1 MRKAIILS
9 LLTILTLGTRAAD
22 YEYLVFTLNDGTT
35 QAVTATN
42 LAISVGNDQLVV
54 TDNNGTTL
62 ATFPLASLTKME
74 FSNDST
80 TDIHIVDRSALAI
93 DENADIYD
101 LQGRKVTREQMKR
114 GVYVIKTKN
123 GTHKVNVR

>member
-1 MRKAIILS
+1 MQKKILI
-9 LLTILTLGTRAAD
+9 LTILTALTITLKAAD
-22 YEYLVFTLNDGTT
+22 YNYLVFTLTDGTT
-35 QAVTATN
+35 QSITASNLTFQFADGNLTAT
-42 LAISVGNDQLVV
+42 SGSQ
-54 TDNNGTTL
+54 TL
-62 ATFPLASLTKME
+62 TIALASLAKME

>member
-1 MRKAIILS
+1 MKKKILI
-9 LLTILTLGTRAAD
+9 LTILTALTITLKAAD
-22 YEYLVFTLNDGTT
+22 YNYLVFTLTDGTT
-35 QAVTATN
+35 QSITASNLTFQFADGNLTATSGSQTLTIALTS
-42 LAISVGNDQLVV
+42 LA
-54 TDNNGTTL
+54 
-62 ATFPLASLTKME
+62 KME
-74 FSNDST
+74 FSNDGT